1 MQRIH
6 FAMLLLGCLS
16 IAVAS
21 PSLRLEEVFVDSKMD
36 EQNLWDFSSDAAGG

>member
-1 MQRIH
+1 MQHIH

-21 PSLRLEEVFVDSKMD
+21 PSLRLEEVLVDSTMG
-36 EQNLWDFSSDAAGG
+36 EQNLWDFSSDVVGG

>member
-16 IAVAS
+16 LAVAS
-21 PSLRLEEVFVDSKMD
+21 PGLRLEEMLVDSTMG